1 MPLPTPQL
9 DDRRFQDIVD
19 QAKSLIPQY
28 CPEWTDHNV
37 SDPGVA
43 LIELFAWMT
52 DMLLYRVNQVPDKM
66 YTTFL
71 ELIGVRLDPPRAARA
86 PVTFYLSAAQ
96 SADVIIPEDTEIATI
111 RTETSPAIVF
121 STERSAT
128 IRRPQLA
135 GAFTRDIERRGEG
148 EWEEHDLSQID
159 MPGRGIPVFS
169 PHPEPGDAFYLAFQ
183 GDMSQHVLA
192 LIVDCQ
198 NAHGVGVDP
207 TRPPMVWE
215 VWQGGGDRWAKCD
228 VESDGTGGF
237 NWSGETVLHLP
248 TMAQVTFRELEAYW
262 LRCRMI
268 EPVGKETYE
277 ESPVI
282 DRLQIESRGIT
293 IAARHAVTVVNETLG
308 RSDGTPGQSL
318 RLLGAPLLARD
329 PARDHLMVIQPG
341 AEPEIWKEVA
351 DFGDSEP
358 EDKHYVLDATTGT
371 ITLGPA
377 LLQPDGSVYRFGAV
391 PAKNAVLRFSRYQR
405 GGGVVGNVPKGMIS
419 VMKSSIPYIA
429 RVINRESAIGGRD
442 AQSIEDAKVRAPQM
456 LRTRTRAVTADD
468 FEVLARQ
475 VTGVERARCVAPW
488 AQPGTPDEP
497 TPGHVLLAVLPQ
509 VDDPT
514 GYIAPERLTL
524 SADLKRSVESY
535 LNERRLLGTSLEVVS
550 PKLIWVS
557 INARV
562 RLPEHSTS
570 ATQIETRRRAEATL
584 YRYLNPYS
592 GGPDGTGWAFGR
604 DLHVSELYALLQRI
618 PGIEFVDDLHIS
630 VRDPGSGSAPRD
642 VSPRLVLPPEGLV
655 CSDAHRVNRD

>member
-1 MPLPTPQL
+1 
-9 DDRRFQDIVD
+9 
-19 QAKSLIPQY
+19 
-28 CPEWTDHNV
+28 
-37 SDPGVA
+37 
-43 LIELFAWMT
+43 
-52 DMLLYRVNQVPDKM
+52 
-66 YTTFL
+66 
-71 ELIGVRLDPPRAARA
+71 
-86 PVTFYLSAAQ
+86 
-96 SADVIIPEDTEIATI
+96 
-111 RTETSPAIVF
+111 
-121 STERSAT
+121 
-128 IRRPQLA
+128 
-135 GAFTRDIERRGEG
+135 
-148 EWEEHDLSQID
+148 

-248 TMAQVTFRELEAYW
+248 TMAQVTFRDLEAYW

>member
-96 SADVIIPEDTEIATI
+96 SADVVIPEDTEIATI

-248 TMAQVTFRELEAYW
+248 TMAQVTFRDLEAYW

-592 GGPDGTGWAFGR
+592 GGPDGAGWAFGR